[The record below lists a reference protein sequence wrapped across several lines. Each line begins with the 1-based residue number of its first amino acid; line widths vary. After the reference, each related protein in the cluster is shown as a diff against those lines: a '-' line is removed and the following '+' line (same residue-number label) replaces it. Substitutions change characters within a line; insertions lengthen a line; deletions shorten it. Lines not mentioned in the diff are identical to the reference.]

1 MTVIGMHGC
10 KQAPGVTTLA
20 LALAC
25 ALDTDGGAVVIE
37 ADSHGGDLSA
47 LLGRPPTPGW
57 ISLAAAGRHGGPVD
71 LDAHLQPLP
80 GGGSALLAPSEPA
93 QADVAFRAM
102 GDRIVDVAA
111 RSARHVIFDMGRGTE
126 PVGGAEVSVLV
137 CHPTVAGVE
146 QARVRADHLDGLTS
160 SIAIAVSASGPYRP
174 DEVSQALGRPVVGP
188 IPRDARGVAGL
199 SSGRR
204 GVHRSPLVR
213 FAASL
218 TEELRTRFGS
228 RELTW

>member
-1 MTVIGMHGC
+1 MTVIGLHGC

-25 ALDTDGGAVVIE
+25 ALDPDGGAVLVE
-37 ADSHGGDLSA
+37 ADSQGGDLSA

-57 ISLAAAGRHGGPVD
+57 VSLAAAGRHGGPVD
-71 LDAHLQPLP
+71 LDVHLQPLP
-80 GGGSALLAPSEPA
+80 GGGSALLAPAEPA

-102 GDRIVDVAA
+102 GDRIVSLAA
-111 RSARHVIFDMGRGTE
+111 SGARHAVFDMGRGTE
-126 PVGGAEVSVLV
+126 PVPGADAVVLV

-146 QARVRADHLDGLTS
+146 QARVRVEHLDGLTS
-160 SIAIAVSASGPYRP
+160 SIAIVVSASGPYRP
-174 DEVSQALGRPVVGP
+174 DEVSHALGRPVIGP

-199 SSGRR
+199 SGGRR
-204 GVHRSPLVR
+204 GLQRSPLVR
-213 FAASL
+213 FAATL
-218 TEELRTRFGS
+218 AEDLRSRFGS